1 MDESQSLDGELF
13 AAIVVE
19 MIRDGLIPAHIM
31 ERVRQNFEYQADTAC
46 YASHEDR
53 ASTLSR
59 MALEIEA
66 AASGPTLKEWHDR
79 QTLREE
85 ERRAAYLSR
94 HPDGGKPAA

>member
-1 MDESQSLDGELF
+1 MGEPQSLDGELF
-13 AAIVVE
+13 AAVMVE

-31 ERVRQNFEYQADTAC
+31 ERVRQNFEYQADTAN

-53 ASTLSR
+53 AATLSR

-66 AASGPTLKEWHDR
+66 TASGPTLKEWHDR
-79 QTLREE
+79 NTLRED

-94 HPDGGKPAA
+94 HPEGGKTST